1 MSSNENYQA
10 PFDVDAEPMESDLED
25 AQQAW
30 IDGELAD
37 GELVNGE
44 LVGGDEIDTMTA
56 DEALSSPFVGR
67 WNELI
72 SRTNWEKG
80 HIINQWRQT
89 LIDSGVPSTQYS
101 DEAWAQQVGGVTAPH
116 VGRLRRV
123 FDRFGDTCETYPQL
137 SWTHFLAAMDWDDAP
152 LWLQGAS
159 DGGWSVS
166 ALRKQRAE
174 TLGLTIDESNVIT
187 SDIDEDF
194 ISMGARENAATLGF
208 TQPGQGGGSTKKYD
222 EEPSGVSSGPRSE
235 DPDFGDEE
243 SLNRMQTGG
252 PSTMAETPVDELP
265 KEALVQPFAG
275 LPALPDDLADA
286 VELLK
291 LSIVRHKATG
301 WQAVELDTVR
311 AYLSA
316 FLILIDARSR

>member
-1 MSSNENYQA
+1 MSSNENYQV
-10 PFDVDAEPMESDLED
+10 PFDVDSEPLESDVVD

-30 IDGELAD
+30 IDGEFAGSEVVD
-37 GELVNGE
+37 SDSMNGDSI
-44 LVGGDEIDTMTA
+44 GTMMA

-89 LIDSGVPSTQYS
+89 LIDSGSPSTQYS
-101 DEAWAQQVGGVTAPH
+101 DEAWAHQVGGVTAPH

-123 FDRFGDTCETYPQL
+123 FDRFGETCETYPQL

-152 LWLQGAS
+152 LWLQGAN

-174 TLGLTIDESNVIT
+174 TLGLAIDESTAIA
-187 SDIDEDF
+187 SEIDEDF
-194 ISMGARENAATLGF
+194 VSTDARENSATLGF

-252 PSTMAETPVDELP
+252 PSTMAESPVDDEP